1 MKKLFNKEIFWLCLI
16 WAVACVLV
24 LPLLKPGFY
33 PFHDEPHIANLYQ
46 MTRAIESGQIPPR
59 WGPDFSYN
67 FGYPFFVFYYP
78 LPFYLGAFFNLV
90 FGFNLVWSLKLVF
103 LLSLP
108 LSATF
113 FYFLARKF
121 FGREGSFAASVIYL
135 VTPYRAVDLYVRGA
149 VGELWSFVFMPAVLL
164 AFFNLIQKRTL
175 KSVVFAGL
183 SLAALV
189 LSHNLSAIIFLP
201 FVLVF
206 CLALILKEKNKVYG
220 FVSSALGGLLGL
232 AISAYYW
239 FPAVWEKQFVQP
251 GTPFNPFD
259 HFPFIKQLITPS
271 WGYGASVW
279 GPYDGLSFQIG
290 VVNLLAVFFGFLL
303 FVFRKKFFEQKKQT
317 LLLFLA
323 FSFLLCLFLM
333 NIRSGFIW
341 RLLPL
346 GSYVQ
351 FPWRFLLLTTMFS
364 SLFVGFLEVIPK
376 HGRKIVLLLA
386 ALACVLNLQYF
397 KPEKTVL
404 VDDSHYLDIMFA
416 RSLKYANYSED
427 YLPLTVWTQERPSG
441 LPLNKIE
448 VTAGQVEY
456 LEKSPIHFTAQ
467 VTSEKQTEL
476 VLHQYYF
483 PGWQA
488 KLDGQLVDLQINKPH
503 GDILIPLERGS
514 HQVEIWF
521 GRSSVRLISEIV
533 SLGTILILLAVF
545 TWKKIN
551 R

>member
-1 MKKLFNKEIFWLCLI
+1 MKKLFNKEFFWLCLI
-16 WAVACVLV
+16 WLVAFVLV

-46 MTRAIESGQIPPR
+46 MARAIESGQLPPR

-90 FGFNLVWSLKLVF
+90 FGLNLIWSLKLVF
-103 LLSLP
+103 LFSLP

-113 FYFLARKF
+113 FYFLSRKF
-121 FGREGSFAASVIYL
+121 FNREGSFVASVIYL
-135 VTPYRAVDLYVRGA
+135 LTPYRAVDLYVRGA

-164 AFFNLIQKRTL
+164 TFFNLIQKRTL
-175 KSVVFAGL
+175 KSVTFAGL

-201 FVLVF
+201 FVLFF
-206 CLALILKEKNKVYG
+206 CLALIFKEKNKIYG
-220 FVSSALGGLLGL
+220 LVSSVLGGLLGL

-239 FPAVWEKQFVQP
+239 LPAVWEKQFVQS

-259 HFPFIKQLITPS
+259 HFPFIKQLITPF

-279 GPYDGLSFQIG
+279 GPHDGLSFQIG
-290 VVNLLAVFFGFLL
+290 IVNLLAVLLGFLL
-303 FVFRKKFFEQKKQT
+303 FVLRKKIFDQKRQV
-317 LLLFLA
+317 LFLFLA

-341 RLLPL
+341 KLLPL

-351 FPWRFLLLTTMFS
+351 FPWRFLLLTTLFS
-364 SLFVGFLEVIPK
+364 SLFVGFLEAIPK
-376 HGRKIVLLLA
+376 LGKKIVLLFAVLA
-386 ALACVLNLQYF
+386 FVLNFQYF

-404 VDDSHYLDIMFA
+404 VDDNHYLDIMFA
-416 RSLKYANYSED
+416 GSEKYTNYSED
-427 YLPLTVWTQERPSG
+427 YLPLTVWTQERPSS

-448 VTAGQVEY
+448 VIEGEVEY
-456 LEKSPIHFTAQ
+456 QEKTPIHFTAQ
-467 VTSEKQTEL
+467 VTSEKQTSL

-488 KLDGQLVDLQINKPH
+488 KVDGQRVELQINKPH
-503 GDILIPLERGS
+503 GDILIPLDQGN

-521 GRSSVRLISEIV
+521 GRSGVRLISEII
-533 SLGTILILLAVF
+533 SLGTVLILLAAF
-545 TWKKIN
+545 TWKKIKK
-551 R
+551 